1 MKQLLNKKNL
11 FVLLLLTAACI
22 ILPVNTAKAY
32 NTSGEY
38 VYSVNTS
45 AKTATIVEYT
55 GDEIN
60 CVIPKTLGG
69 YKVTTIGLHA
79 FKKKNYMQTV
89 TIPSTV
95 KKIEYIAFSG
105 CKSLKS
111 ITIPDSVTEMGMSI
125 FENCTKL
132 ESVKIGKG
140 IKTISCGTFYNCSSL
155 ASVSLPSTLQVIDGS
170 VSYAGAF
177 QNCDS
182 LEKITIPNS
191 VKTIGQKT
199 FSKCDGLKEIVIP
212 DSVTTVGKDT
222 FDSCTKLEK
231 ITVGANVTEIPR
243 CFASGCSKLT
253 TVIFKGNKIKKFGY
267 SSFSRCSSLD
277 NVTIPSSVDLL
288 DDYTFAYCTSLKNIK
303 LNDGLKTLK
312 LMVFS
317 ECFSLKEITIPS
329 SVVEFERN
337 VFNSCKYL
345 EKIVLKST
353 IHSVNGLDTRKDNMF
368 YNMNNSAVI
377 QCYKNNEFINLISSF
392 SKNNKIEY
400 MDTIPATSLTLN
412 KSKITITKGSSTQV
426 TRTLTPSNST
436 DATIF
441 VSSNPKI
448 ATVDQRGNIYGVGYG
463 TATITVRT
471 TGGLDKDNCKKQVK
485 VNVCPKKISKFTE
498 ASKGTTSIKAKWTK
512 MSDIDGYRVFRKYGT
527 SYEYVADVNSSTTS
541 YTFGKLASGTKYSFA
556 IKAYKVLNGSSRI
569 YSAEYPVLNTFTR
582 PAKVSGFAKKTVGKT
597 SVSTT
602 WKATKGAT
610 GYRMYIYKNKKW
622 TQVATVKGTSYTFKN
637 LKRHTKYKFAVI
649 AYKTVDKT
657 TAAASSY
664 PTITVTTK

>member
-1 MKQLLNKKNL
+1 MKKLLNKKNL

-38 VYSVNTS
+38 VYSVNTT

-79 FKKKNYMQTV
+79 FQKKNYMQTV

-111 ITIPDSVTEMGMSI
+111 ITIPDSVTEMGMRI

-140 IKTISCGTFYNCSSL
+140 IKTIFCGTFSNCSSL
-155 ASVSLPSTLQVIDGS
+155 TSVSLPNTLEVIDGS

-177 QNCDS
+177 QNCDA
-182 LEKITIPNS
+182 LETITIPNS
-191 VKTIGQKT
+191 VKTIGEKA

-212 DSVTTVGKDT
+212 DSVTTMKRDA
-222 FDSCTKLEK
+222 FASCTKLEK
-231 ITVGANVTEIPR
+231 ITVGKNVTEIPQG
-243 CFASGCSKLT
+243 FASNCSKLT
-253 TVIFKGNKIKKFGY
+253 TVIFKGNKIKKFGS

-288 DDYTFAYCTSLKNIK
+288 DEYTFAYCTSLKNVK
-303 LNDGLKTLK
+303 LNDGLRTLK
-312 LMVFS
+312 TWVFA

-329 SVVEFERN
+329 SVVEFYGN
-337 VFNSCKYL
+337 VFNNCKYL
-345 EKIVLKST
+345 EKIVLKSS
-353 IHSVNGLDTRKDNMF
+353 IHSVNGLDTKKTNMF
-368 YNMNNSAVI
+368 YNMKNSAVI

-412 KSKITITKGSSTQV
+412 KSKVTIAKGSSTRV

-441 VSSNPKI
+441 VSSDSNI
-448 ATVDQRGNIYGVGYG
+448 ATVDQRGNIYGVGSG

-471 TGGLDKDNCKKQVK
+471 TGGLDKDICLKQVK
-485 VNVCPKKISKFTE
+485 VNVCPEKVKGFTL
-498 ASKGTTSIKAKWTK
+498 SSRGTSSIKAKWTK
-512 MSDIDGYRVFRKYGT
+512 ISGIDGYRLFKKTSSGYKNVKDLSSYITEYTFDKLSSGT
-527 SYEYVADVNSSTTS
+527 SYT
-541 YTFGKLASGTKYSFA
+541 FA
-556 IKAYKVLNGSSRI
+556 IKAYKKINNSTI
-569 YSAEYPVLNTFTR
+569 YSAEYPVLSTFTR
-582 PAKVSGFAKKTVGKT
+582 PAKVTGFAKKSVGKT
-597 SVSTT
+597 SVSTK

-637 LKRHTKYKFAVI
+637 LKGRTKYKFAVI
-649 AYKTVDKT
+649 AYKTVNKT